1 MSITGRL
8 HCNVELSLGAINIAI
23 EKLCKFPR
31 LCSDKVLGKCLF
43 HLFIHLIP
51 SSSNV
56 YLCFTSQRVET
67 SQKLLFGEPK
77 NVSICVIMSKALNS
91 TMAGG
96 RSCTTWLC
104 RDSGIRAPVNHVF
117 MGKLKELSGS
127 MDKLQIALNVFIN
140 FCVSDKASAR
150 IAGSLTNS
158 KQRPIVRHRPMVHI
172 VIYCARTASLNL
184 WN

>member
-8 HCNVELSLGAINIAI
+8 HWNVELSLGAITIAI
-23 EKLCKFPR
+23 EKLCKFPC
-31 LCSDKVLGKCLF
+31 LFSDKMLRKCLF
-43 HLFIHLIP
+43 HRLFIHLIP

-67 SQKLLFGEPK
+67 SQTLLFGEPK

-117 MGKLKELSGS
+117 KRKLTELSGS
-127 MDKLQIALNVFIN
+127 MDKLQIELNVSIN
-140 FCVSDKASAR
+140 SACLIKPVRESLAAWR
-150 IAGSLTNS
+150 IPS
-158 KQRPIVRHRPMVHI
+158 KGRSWDIGRW
-172 VIYCARTASLNL
+172 CT
-184 WN
+184 